1 MLKLLIVED
10 SVLLADMLEGFFV
23 SNGFDVCGVAYTVKE
38 AVTLADIHKPDL
50 AVLDFRLSHGEYGS
64 QIRPLLKNKSLGILY
79 VSGDPL
85 QNRLTKVDGD
95 AYIQKPYGMF
105 DLIRAL
111 QIVYDIKTDVDISPS
126 RFPKGF
132 HLLQDSIV
140 EGAKS
145 A

>member
-1 MLKLLIVED
+1 M
-10 SVLLADMLEGFFV
+10 
-23 SNGFDVCGVAYTVKE
+23 
-38 AVTLADIHKPDL
+38 
-50 AVLDFRLSHGEYGS
+50 
-64 QIRPLLKNKSLGILY
+64 
-79 VSGDPL
+79 